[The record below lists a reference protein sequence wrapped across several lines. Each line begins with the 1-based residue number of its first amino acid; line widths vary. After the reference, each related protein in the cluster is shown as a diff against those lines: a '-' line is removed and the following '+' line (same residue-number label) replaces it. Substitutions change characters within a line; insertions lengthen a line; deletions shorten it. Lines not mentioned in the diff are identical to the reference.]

1 MFQTKKQRCCS
12 SQARTMHSRR
22 KLDPGCREGPG
33 GWGCDGWLNHS
44 AALLQLFTRLF
55 LHVCVCNTAG
65 EHHWLPPASLAV
77 RAGSL
82 EDVMQHGQLL
92 VVDLDHVHN
101 NPPSTSQHSAT
112 TLARDA
118 SASIAGQLDKC
129 LRSCVDPARHTLL
142 FLSGGDQAM
151 SPRSHSHCASA
162 APGDLGAA
170 IECSPLPAGVQRQ
183 VGRAQLLSAV
193 AGSRVASVMVW
204 RWASAVAGRDSRDQA
219 ANDATSSTVAT
230 DAAFEV
236 VGLTA
241 SADEDC
247 VKKVQLLLQY
257 TGRRAAVAQL

>member
-1 MFQTKKQRCCS
+1 MQ
-12 SQARTMHSRR
+12 
-22 KLDPGCREGPG
+22 
-33 GWGCDGWLNHS
+33 
-44 AALLQLFTRLF
+44 
-55 LHVCVCNTAG
+55 LHVDVPDKEAEVLQQPGQDNALPEEG

-151 SPRSHSHCASA
+151 SPRSHSHRASA

-204 RWASAVAGRDSRDQA
+204 RWASAVASRDSRDQA
-219 ANDATSSTVAT
+219 ANDATSSTVAI

-241 SADEDC
+241 SVDEDC